1 MIHGTQPTEISENFR
16 NGRHTV
22 RISYISGH
30 QMRQWDICLLLYY
43 CVFALYPATKSNS
56 IISPDRMLELA
67 KHLRPRLKGVV
78 SPKYRN
84 CVTLLLIQYTWQ
96 GLIINGLW
104 GPASRTG
111 QRCNCTWPENG
122 WAQLVG
128 YIKKYNELGCSVVLS
143 GKEKNQYI

>member
-67 KHLRPRLKGVV
+67 KHLRPRLKG
-78 SPKYRN
+78 SSFPEIPKLCYFIANSICMTRIN
-84 CVTLLLIQYTWQ
+84 YQFQ
-96 GLIINGLW
+96 GQIYHL
-104 GPASRTG
+104 
-111 QRCNCTWPENG
+111 
-122 WAQLVG
+122 
-128 YIKKYNELGCSVVLS
+128 
-143 GKEKNQYI
+143 